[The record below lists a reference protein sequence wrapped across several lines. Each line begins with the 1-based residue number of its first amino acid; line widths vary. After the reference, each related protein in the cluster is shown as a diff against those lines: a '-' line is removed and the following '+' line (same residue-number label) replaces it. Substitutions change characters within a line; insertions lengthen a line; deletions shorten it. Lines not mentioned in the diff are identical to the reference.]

1 MLRYMNYSIASNPL
15 RRITFN
21 NASAGPL
28 GCRVPQVSILRPGK
42 PPMLRYMNYSIASN
56 PLRRITFNNAS
67 AGPLGCLVP
76 RSNCE
81 M

>member
-1 MLRYMNYSIASNPL
+1 MFTQGFVRHGGLYPGLLSLHPYGMLSKLRLSDFHDYRIASNPL
-15 RRITFN
+15 RRMTL
-21 NASAGPL
+21 S
-28 GCRVPQVSILRPGK
+28 R
-42 PPMLRYMNYSIASN
+42 
-56 PLRRITFNNAS
+56 AS